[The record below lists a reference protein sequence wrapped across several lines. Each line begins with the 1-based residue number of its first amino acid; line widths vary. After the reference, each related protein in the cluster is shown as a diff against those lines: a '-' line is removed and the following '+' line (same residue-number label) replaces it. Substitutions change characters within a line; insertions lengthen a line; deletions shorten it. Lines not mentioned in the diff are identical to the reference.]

1 VATLDNKQLAAAML
15 ARMGKLEAQRK
26 KEQADAPPV
35 EVESFVRVLEFLK
48 PPKGDKGDQG
58 EVGAK
63 GEKGERGPQGP
74 QGPVGPQGPQGPKG
88 EKGERG
94 PEGPMGPTG
103 PQGPQGKDGKDGR
116 DGRNGRIPR
125 HKISDGMVAF
135 EISPDQYG
143 VGGGGGGGGGAEA
156 PTLDDFT
163 DLENQDL
170 SQLLISNESTV
181 TGDAT
186 WIWPVM
192 VRGAE
197 LQINSQPWGL
207 DGVVRTGDVIKLR
220 LTSDSEYNTQ
230 TSATLYGQGF
240 TKQWNV
246 TTLKLQKLIPLGSDG
261 LIDANG
267 DTFRVQE

>member
-1 VATLDNKQLAAAML
+1 MATLDNKQLAAAML

-48 PPKGDKGDQG
+48 PPKGDQGEQGPKGQKGD
-58 EVGAK
+58 K
-63 GEKGERGPQGP
+63 GDKGDRGP
-74 QGPVGPQGPQGPKG
+74 QGPVGPQGPKG
-88 EKGERG
+88 EDGKDGRNG
-94 PEGPMGPTG
+94 LDGKDGRDG
-103 PQGPQGKDGKDGR
+103 VDGKDGKDGK

-143 VGGGGGGGGGAEA
+143 EWIRFTQTNNYYGGGGGGGVGGAEA

-163 DLENQDL
+163 DLENQDI

-192 VRGAE
+192 VRGGE
-197 LQINSQPWGL
+197 LQVNSQPWGL

-220 LTSDSEYNTQ
+220 LTSASE
-230 TSATLYGQGF
+230 
-240 TKQWNV
+240 
-246 TTLKLQKLIPLGSDG
+246 
-261 LIDANG
+261 
-267 DTFRVQE
+267 

>member
-1 VATLDNKQLAAAML
+1 MDNKQLAAAML

-58 EVGAK
+58 EVGPK

-88 EKGERG
+88 EKGDRG

-103 PQGPQGKDGKDGR
+103 PQGPQGKDGKNGK

-125 HKISDGMVAF
+125 HKISDGMIAF

-143 VGGGGGGGGGAEA
+143 EWIRFTQTNNYYGGGGGGAA
-156 PTLDDFT
+156 TTQLKWTDYATGFSATPTL
-163 DLENQDL
+163 
-170 SQLLISNESTV
+170 
-181 TGDAT
+181 
-186 WIWPVM
+186 
-192 VRGAE
+192 
-197 LQINSQPWGL
+197 LQAIA
-207 DGVVRTGDVIKLR
+207 DGDVY
-220 LTSDSEYNTQ
+220 EYTYTNG
-230 TSATLYGQGF
+230 TLYRL
-240 TKQWNV
+240 V
-246 TTLKLQKLIPLGSDG
+246 PSGSEDDAFYSAFSGGVLSG
-261 LIDANG
+261 LVARKRI
-267 DTFRVQE
+267 EI